1 MSNLRIVREALAAT
15 LTEQTG
21 LTVHGRL
28 GSAPAPLPG
37 GLLKLDKADYM
48 GSFRGSSTKVE
59 YSFHLWVI
67 VGMATEWAQDALDEY
82 ISAEGPSSVRRA
94 LFQCADLGLGS
105 SVQAIVDGVID
116 YGGQLELVGIDHLA
130 AQLQITVHAQ
140 EAKE

>member
-1 MSNLRIVREALAAT
+1 MSNLRTIRDALAQT

-21 LTVHGRL
+21 LTVHSRL
-28 GSAPAPLPG
+28 GAAPAPLPG

-48 GSFRGSSTKVE
+48 GSFRGASTKVE

-67 VGMATEWAQDALDEY
+67 VGMGTEWAQDVLDEY